1 MSLYDAIIEHP
12 FYAMLVMLIV
22 ALVVRVL
29 ADAAFHVL
37 LIICV
42 AGAAVLTGHMI
53 HLPDGLLQGI
63 MDELHAGIAWAS
75 TLLH

>member
-42 AGAAVLTGHMI
+42 ASAAVLAGHMI
-53 HLPDGLLQGI
+53 RLPDGLVQGI
-63 MDELHAGIAWAS
+63 MDDLHSGIAWVL